1 MAALTLRQIE
11 VVRAIMVTGTI
22 AGAADLL
29 NVSAPGISRLMKYT
43 ESALGMRLFRRHRGR
58 YIPTPEATDIFDRI
72 NDVYRTVDQLQYTI
86 SRIEQG
92 DSHRVNLA
100 AVPSIGRYLAPRA
113 IASLRRKYDK
123 LEISYD
129 ILKIE
134 EAIEA
139 ITLKRVDLVAISY
152 RFDHPGIVFS
162 PLVAGRLVCIAPSD
176 HPMAR
181 KRSVSL
187 SELAGATLIGVE
199 ASDPYGNLMA
209 EAFRKHGLDYRL
221 SIRVRFG
228 QSACALVA
236 NGLGL
241 AVVDEFTVAGESIA
255 DLRVLPIRE
264 KTDFQ
269 TYAASK
275 ADAPLSVYAEDF
287 VRFLRQE
294 MRAATNTK
302 SR

>member
-1 MAALTLRQIE
+1 
-11 VVRAIMVTGTI
+11 
-22 AGAADLL
+22 
-29 NVSAPGISRLMKYT
+29 
-43 ESALGMRLFRRHRGR
+43 LGLRLFHRHGGR
-58 YIPTPEATDIFDRI
+58 FLPTPEATDIFERI
-72 NDVYRTVDQLQYTI
+72 NDVYKSVDRLRDAI
-86 SRIEQG
+86 SRIEEG
-92 DSHRVNLA
+92 DSHRVSLA
-100 AVPSIGRYLAPRA
+100 SVPSIGRYLAPRA
-113 IASLRRKYDK
+113 IARLRRKYEK

-139 ITLKRVDLVAISY
+139 ITLRRVDLVAISY

-162 PLVAGRLVCIAPSD
+162 PLVAGRLVCIAPPD
-176 HPMAR
+176 HPMAS
-181 KRSVSL
+181 KASISL

-199 ASDPYGNLMA
+199 PSDPYGNLMA

-236 NGLGL
+236 NGAGL
-241 AVVDEFTVAGESIA
+241 AVIDEFTVAGEAIE

-264 KTDFQ
+264 TTNFQ

-275 ADAPLSVYAEDF
+275 ADAPLSVHAEDF

-294 MRAATNTK
+294 MRAAVK
-302 SR
+302 KGPSGQVASP